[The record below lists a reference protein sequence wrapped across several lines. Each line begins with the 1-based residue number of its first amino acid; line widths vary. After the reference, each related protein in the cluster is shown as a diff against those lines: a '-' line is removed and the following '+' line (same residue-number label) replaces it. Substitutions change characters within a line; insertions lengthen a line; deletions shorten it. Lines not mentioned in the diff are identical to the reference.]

1 MKILLFGEFSGFYN
15 SLKEGLVAEGHQVYL
30 ASNGD
35 GTKNYP
41 SDFRWDIKMRA
52 PLKIRLSLE
61 VLNIFLHKKYFKG
74 YDAVLLMSP
83 LLFGPYLFLN
93 RIVYN
98 FLIKNNKKVF
108 LSGTGLTPY
117 SLTFWYN
124 TDKKYHHYAKGLL
137 ENLSYKKYY
146 FNNKK
151 LMEWEMSLHDRINGY
166 IPIWY
171 EYAEPFRN
179 HPKTLK
185 TIRIPIN
192 ASKFEY
198 SPNIVKNKI
207 VFFHGRPSRPGA
219 KGTAY
224 IEEAFKRL
232 ENKYGEV
239 AEFHVAGGLPFKEY
253 MSLVAR
259 TNVILDDTNSYSI
272 AMNGLFSL
280 AKGKIVLG
288 GAEKEG
294 NEELELLDNP
304 VINIVPDVNQICDV
318 IEYLINNKDS
328 FVELGKKGR
337 EFVERNHDYKEIA
350 KIYVN
355 TIKNN

>member
-1 MKILLFGEFSGFYN
+1 MKILLFGEFSGLYN
-15 SLKEGLVAEGHQVYL
+15 CLKEGLVAEGHQVFL

-41 SDFRWDIKMRA
+41 SDFRWDINKRIPFKLYFEVIDLMIHRA
-52 PLKIRLSLE
+52 L
-61 VLNIFLHKKYFKG
+61 FKG

-83 LLFGPYLFLN
+83 FLFGPNVFLN
-93 RIVYN
+93 NLVYKY
-98 FLIKNNKKVF
+98 LIKNNKKVF
-108 LSGTGLTPY
+108 LSGTGLTPC
-117 SLTFWYN
+117 SLAYWYN
-124 TDKKYHHYAKGLL
+124 SNAKYYHYAKGLL
-137 ENLSYKKYY
+137 ENPSYKKYY
-146 FNNKK
+146 YNKKK
-151 LMEWEMSLHDRINGY
+151 LMDWEMKLHDRIDGY

-192 ASKFEY
+192 AANFEY
-198 SPNIVKNKI
+198 IPNTVKDKI

-224 IEEAFKRL
+224 IEEAFTRMK
-232 ENKYGEV
+232 NKYGDV

-280 AKGKIVLG
+280 AQGKIVLG

-294 NEELELLDNP
+294 NEELELLNNP
-304 VINIVPDVNQICDV
+304 VINIVPDVDQICDA
-318 IEYLINNKDS
+318 IESLIKNKDS
-328 FVELGKKGR
+328 LLELGKKGR

-350 KIYVN
+350 RLYVN
-355 TIKNN
+355 TIENN